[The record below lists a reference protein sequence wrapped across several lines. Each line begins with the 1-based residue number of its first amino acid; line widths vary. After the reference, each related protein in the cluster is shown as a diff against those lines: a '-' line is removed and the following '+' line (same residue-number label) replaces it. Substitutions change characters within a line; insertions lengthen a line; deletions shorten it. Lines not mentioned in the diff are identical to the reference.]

1 MMNKKLDTFLNKNRT
16 QPQILEKKQWAALL
30 AIDGIGPV
38 HFYKIYEY
46 LKQTQ
51 ITWPQFWAN
60 QSQVWQKIGLNEKTA
75 KSIKKFKK
83 EYTISECWRRLTA
96 NNISVVSWQNP
107 QYPPLLKK
115 ISQPPPILFV
125 KGNIELCRQL
135 PIAIVGTRHPTAYG
149 KLITKRISQ
158 DLAHSQATVISG
170 FMYGVDVLA
179 QTSAVDVGGCTVGV
193 LGSGF
198 NHIYPRN
205 HARIM
210 ERLLKTDK
218 AVFISEFPAWV
229 RPTRGTFPRRN
240 RIIAA
245 LSLGVVVTEA
255 GPKSGT
261 QITVGY
267 ALDYGRDVFAVSGPV
282 TSPFHLGVKK
292 ILNQGAVLV
301 SDGQDVLRH
310 LSALNWSDWSQ
321 HVNLSFDSKQR
332 FDQLDSNSNLLHL
345 TSLQQQILQ
354 TISASPLTTQDLFQ
368 EFKIQIGLL
377 NQALTDLEIKGLII
391 CEANQWRLVD

>member
-1 MMNKKLDTFLNKNRT
+1 MSKKLDTFLNKNRT
-16 QPQILEKKQWAALL
+16 QPQLLEKKQWAALL

-38 HFYKIYEY
+38 HFYQIYKY

-60 QSQVWQKIGLNEKTA
+60 QDQVWQKIGLGIKTVE
-75 KSIKKFKK
+75 SIKKFKK

-96 NNISVVSWQNP
+96 NNISVVSWQDP
-107 QYPPLLKK
+107 QYPALLKK

-125 KGNIELCRQL
+125 KGNIQLCQQL

-158 DLAHSQATVISG
+158 DLARSQATIISG

-179 QTSAVDVGGCTVGV
+179 QTAAVNAGGCTVGV

-198 NHIYPRN
+198 NHVYPKN
-205 HARIM
+205 HACIM

-229 RPTRGTFPRRN
+229 KPTRGTFPRRN

-267 ALDYGRDVFAVSGPV
+267 ALDYGRDVLAVSGPV

-292 ILNQGAVLV
+292 MLNQGAVLV

-310 LSALNWSDWSQ
+310 LSALNWSDWPQ
-321 HVNLSFDSKQR
+321 HINLNSDSKQPIS
-332 FDQLDSNSNLLHL
+332 QQDSSLNTLQL
-345 TSLQQQILQ
+345 TSLQQQILK
-354 TISASPLTTQDLFQ
+354 TIAVSPLTTQELILELKQ
-368 EFKIQIGLL
+368 KIGLL

>member
-1 MMNKKLDTFLNKNRT
+1 
-16 QPQILEKKQWAALL
+16 
-30 AIDGIGPV
+30 
-38 HFYKIYEY
+38 
-46 LKQTQ
+46 
-51 ITWPQFWAN
+51 
-60 QSQVWQKIGLNEKTA
+60 
-75 KSIKKFKK
+75 
-83 EYTISECWRRLTA
+83 
-96 NNISVVSWQNP
+96 
-107 QYPPLLKK
+107 
-115 ISQPPPILFV
+115 
-125 KGNIELCRQL
+125 
-135 PIAIVGTRHPTAYG
+135 
-149 KLITKRISQ
+149 
-158 DLAHSQATVISG
+158 
-170 FMYGVDVLA
+170 
-179 QTSAVDVGGCTVGV
+179 
-193 LGSGF
+193 
-198 NHIYPRN
+198 
-205 HARIM
+205 
-210 ERLLKTDK
+210 
-218 AVFISEFPAWV
+218 
-229 RPTRGTFPRRN
+229 
-240 RIIAA
+240 
-245 LSLGVVVTEA
+245 LGVVVTEA